1 MKTRCLNRCFTPMQQ
16 EIFSSDSANLLPFGG
31 EVKLYPGFFPLEQA
45 DRYFTHLI
53 DGLTWKQ
60 EPIWMFGKQVMQP
73 RLTALYGNP
82 DQPYSYS
89 GISMEALTWTPV
101 LEQIKNEIER
111 FTLCQFTHVLCNFY
125 RDGND
130 SMGWHRDNEA
140 VLGRNPTIAS
150 VTFGVTRLFQ
160 LRDYTTKK
168 TKIEI
173 PLSHGSLL
181 IMAGESQHLWE
192 HQVPKTRKINGPRI
206 NLTFR
211 KLLM

>member
-1 MKTRCLNRCFTPMQQ
+1 MQKELFT
-16 EIFSSDSANLLPFGG
+16 SDSGNLLPFGG
-31 EVKLYPGFFPLEQA
+31 EVGLYPDFFPKDSA
-45 DRYFTHLI
+45 DRIFEALKES
-53 DGLTWKQ
+53 LAWRQ

-89 GISMEALTWTPV
+89 GISMEALPWTPV
-101 LEQIKNEIER
+101 LEQIKSEIEG
-111 FTLCQFTHVLCNFY
+111 FTQCEFTHVLCNFY

-140 VLGRNPTIAS
+140 VLGRNPNIAS

-160 LRDYTTKK
+160 LRDYATKK

-181 IMAGESQHLWE
+181 MMTGESQHLWE
-192 HQVPKTRKINGPRI
+192 HQLPKTKKVNGPRI

-211 KLLM
+211 KLLF

>member
-1 MKTRCLNRCFTPMQQ
+1 MVMQK
-16 EIFSSDSANLLPFGG
+16 EIFIPDSGNLLPYGG
-31 EVKLYPGFFPLEQA
+31 EVRLYPAFYAKEQA
-45 DRYFTHLI
+45 DRIFEDLRG
-53 DGLTWKQ
+53 GLAWRQ

-82 DQPYSYS
+82 NQPYSYS
-89 GISMEALTWTPV
+89 GISMDALPWTSV
-101 LEQIKNEIER
+101 LDEIKKNIEK
-111 FTLCQFTHVLCNFY
+111 FTGCQFTHVLCNFY

-150 VTFGVTRLFQ
+150 LTFGVTRVFQ
-160 LRDYTTKK
+160 LRDYPSKK
-168 TKIEI
+168 NKVEV

-192 HQVPKTRKINGPRI
+192 HQLPKTKKVNGPRI

>member
-1 MKTRCLNRCFTPMQQ
+1 MFGCFTVMQAQ
-16 EIFSSDSANLLPFGG
+16 LFSPDFDNLLPFGG
-31 EVKLYPGFFPLEQA
+31 MVRFYPAFFLQEVA
-45 DRYFTHLI
+45 DQMFTELI
-53 DGLTWKQ
+53 ASIAWRQ

-89 GISMEALTWTPV
+89 GISMEALSWTP
-101 LEQIKNEIER
+101 LLDQIKNEIEN
-111 FTLCQFTHVLCNFY
+111 FTKCQFTHVLCNYY

-140 VLGRNPTIAS
+140 VLGQNPSIAS
-150 VTFGVTRLFQ
+150 VTFGATRLFQ
-160 LRDYTTKK
+160 LRDYQTKK
-168 TKIEI
+168 HKVEI

-181 IMAGESQHLWE
+181 MMTDQSQHLWE
-192 HQVPKTRKINGPRI
+192 HQLPKTKKVNGPRI

-211 KLLM
+211 KLIR